1 MLYVEVACVRKALL
15 HTIALEGKEGET
27 LLYSTVQNQ
36 EVESIL
42 HYIYM
47 CHGQGCRY
55 IGDKLIPPFMTESL

>member
-42 HYIYM
+42 HYIYICAM
-47 CHGQGCRY
+47 VKVVAILGINSSH
-55 IGDKLIPPFMTESL
+55 LL

>member
-42 HYIYM
+42 HYIYIYVPWS
-47 CHGQGCRY
+47 R
-55 IGDKLIPPFMTESL
+55 LSLYWG